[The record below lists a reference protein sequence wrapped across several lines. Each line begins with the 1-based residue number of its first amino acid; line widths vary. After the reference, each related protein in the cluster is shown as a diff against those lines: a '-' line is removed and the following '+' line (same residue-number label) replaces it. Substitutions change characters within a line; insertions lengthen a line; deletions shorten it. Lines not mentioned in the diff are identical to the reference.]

1 MNNPKVE
8 LIKIDGGGYYWVAD
22 DDVGGFMQSET
33 YKTEEDAWRA
43 LFGNRVKW
51 KRWGGDIG
59 CPHKRIISLMS
70 FGLDGRGRAG
80 KYCAD
85 CGKEIFDEQKEKE

>member
-1 MNNPKVE
+1 MSNPKVE
-8 LIKIDGGGYYWVAD
+8 LIKIDEGRYYWKAK
-22 DDVGGFMQSET
+22 DDVGGVMESEI

-51 KRWGGDIG
+51 KYRGGNLG

-85 CGKEIFDEQKEKE
+85 CGKEISDEQKEKE